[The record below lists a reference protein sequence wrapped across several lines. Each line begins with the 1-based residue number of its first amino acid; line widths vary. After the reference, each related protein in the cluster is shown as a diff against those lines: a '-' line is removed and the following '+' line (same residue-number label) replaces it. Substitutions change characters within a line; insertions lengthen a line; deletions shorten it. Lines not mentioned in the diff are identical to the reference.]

1 MKAIEAKD
9 WIDNSLQEAT
19 VLANENKD
27 SASLKELCQ
36 SEGQLAWWHALF
48 QPDEFARQEK
58 KCLKTL
64 ESHSPTD
71 FAQAHHHLQ
80 KNILLARYRTLLKEG
95 RIDPDPETLK
105 IPDTLNYLRWISG
118 VSFKYRGA
126 LIGASGKKERALE
139 DFCTSMEHL
148 KQMPGNS
155 PLLQLILVSVC
166 SEAILRLGI
175 SKHSDEH
182 GFIEL
187 TEDNLAHLAR
197 IKFYG
202 LHPACSPRHWQE
214 WIRFLTGEGKAVPN
228 PQLSFVY

>member
-1 MKAIEAKD
+1 MVVTLANKVLDKAKIAKNCQNAERLRLGDRKEKKDARMRAYGSLGGQALMQYGLIDRSKAIEAKD

-95 RIDPDPETLK
+95 RIDPDPET
-105 IPDTLNYLRWISG
+105 
-118 VSFKYRGA
+118 
-126 LIGASGKKERALE
+126 
-139 DFCTSMEHL
+139 
-148 KQMPGNS
+148 
-155 PLLQLILVSVC
+155 
-166 SEAILRLGI
+166 
-175 SKHSDEH
+175 
-182 GFIEL
+182 
-187 TEDNLAHLAR
+187 
-197 IKFYG
+197 
-202 LHPACSPRHWQE
+202 
-214 WIRFLTGEGKAVPN
+214 
-228 PQLSFVY
+228 